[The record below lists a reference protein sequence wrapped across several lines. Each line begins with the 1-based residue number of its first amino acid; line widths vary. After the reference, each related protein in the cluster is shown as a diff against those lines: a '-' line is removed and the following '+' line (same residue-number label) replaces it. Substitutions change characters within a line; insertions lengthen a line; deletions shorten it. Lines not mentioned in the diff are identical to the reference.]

1 MYKLIFMHHLNAV
14 QTWSQQS
21 NVHVHLA
28 CSSLAL
34 TLSRAGKQ
42 WLLVPRFVKET
53 DGKLSYTR
61 THQEGS
67 TLVGWVMP
75 ETPQLNLAQDK
86 GVFKKFASD
95 AGLLVPA
102 GWNTGSAL
110 SDDFLIKNRQGS
122 FGVGIQGPFKKSTQE
137 VALAK
142 GDFCEQFIFGKSLKA
157 WCWSGRVVALEVI
170 DQPYLVGDGRHT
182 ILELAAPRGSMDGQ
196 LPMEEAEA
204 YLNWQGLRL
213 DSVLADQQMAY
224 LSFLYASVFHTK
236 SRQDSNVLEFV
247 SDRVR
252 FQLSRAAMLVL
263 QGFAPEH
270 QKNVLYTLDGVLDT
284 KERVWF
290 LEINSHPMV
299 HPSVYPHMLGSL
311 VFGG

>member
-14 QTWSQQS
+14 QTWSQEA

-42 WLLVPRFVKET
+42 WLLVPRFVQET

-61 THQEGS
+61 TLQKDA

-102 GWNTGSAL
+102 GWNTGEAL
-110 SDDFLIKNRQGS
+110 SDDFLIKARQGS
-122 FGVGIQGPFKKSTQE
+122 FGVGIRGPFNKSMQKTT
-137 VALAK
+137 LAK
-142 GDFCEQFIFGKSLKA
+142 GEFCEQFIFGKSLKA
-157 WCWSGRVVALEVI
+157 WCWSGYVVALELVE
-170 DQPYLVGDGRHT
+170 QPYLTGDGKQT
-182 ILELAAPRGSMDGQ
+182 VSELSIPRGSMDRQ
-196 LPMEEAEA
+196 LPMRQAQD
-204 YLNWQGLRL
+204 YLKWQGLNL
-213 DSVLADQQMAY
+213 DSVLEDQQKAY
-224 LSFLYASVFHTK
+224 LSFLYSSPFHFK
-236 SRQDSNVLEFV
+236 SRSYSNVLHSV
-247 SDRVR
+247 SDSVR

-263 QGFAPEH
+263 MGFAPEH
-270 QKNVLYTLDGVLDT
+270 QKNVLYTLDGVLDA
-284 KERVWF
+284 KGRVWL

-299 HPSVYPHMLGSL
+299 HPAVYPHMLSSL
-311 VFGG
+311 VFGS